1 MRGGARCARG
11 RSAARCGCGLVVQA
25 GCGLVVQAGC
35 GRTAQQQEVSAQLAE
50 AARQR
55 GAPFAR
61 ALGDRHEQRREEV
74 AAELL
79 QGLDRVLV
87 RGVGD
92 L

>member
-11 RSAARCGCGLVVQA
+11 RLAARCGCRLVVQA
-25 GCGLVVQAGC
+25 GCE
-35 GRTAQQQEVSAQLAE
+35 RTAQQQEVSAQLAE

-55 GAPFAR
+55 GAPLAR

-87 RGVGD
+87 RGVGN